1 MNTNAELN
9 MKIFSGNEYWA
20 GSLSTSSDPAAACC
34 TQVKRKFQ
42 NSEICIN
49 FFLDSRI
56 IKSICQPSILWKEHK
71 SGY

>member
-34 TQVKRKFQ
+34 TQVKK
-42 NSEICIN
+42 
-49 FFLDSRI
+49 
-56 IKSICQPSILWKEHK
+56 IKIVKYTLIVL
-71 SGY
+71 